1 MLAFLARHVLLN
13 AVYGLIILVALPWL
27 IVQSIRTGKY
37 RTGYGEKLL
46 GRVPLRLSNRECIW
60 LHAVSVGEVNL
71 LKTVVAELRQA
82 RSDVELVISTTTDT
96 GHALASKLF
105 PDLTVFYCPLDF
117 SWAVETALSRV
128 RPTLLIL
135 SELELWPNLVAG
147 AAARGIPV
155 AIINARLSER
165 SHRGYHRVRPVFRAV
180 LRGVQLIAA
189 QDEASADRFRDLG
202 ADPQTV
208 FVSGNIKFDGAE
220 TRRDNPR
227 TLALQKLAGFAPN
240 DIVFLAGSTQEPE
253 ERLAVETF
261 AQLSAEHPALRL
273 VVVPRHRERF
283 DVVAALLGASGLTWQ
298 RRSQIESRSP
308 DPSCRILLVDT
319 VGELA
324 AWWGTA
330 AVAFVGGSL
339 GTRGG
344 QNMLE
349 PAGYAAAVSF
359 GPKTRNFRDIVSLLL
374 ANDAATVVADG
385 EQLTAFVRQC
395 LTDPDWAREHGRRAQ
410 RLVLAGQGATQRTVA
425 RLLGLLTTESGE
437 PVRRAA

>member
-37 RTGYGEKLL
+37 RSGYGEKLL
-46 GRVPLRLSNRECIW
+46 GRVPRRHSQGECIW

-71 LKTVVAELRQA
+71 LKTVVAELRQSRGDA
-82 RSDVELVISTTTDT
+82 ELVISTTTDT
-96 GHALASKLF
+96 GHALARKLF
-105 PDLTVFYCPLDF
+105 PDLTVFFCPLDF
-117 SWAVETALSRV
+117 SWAVESALSRV

-135 SELELWPNLVAG
+135 SELELWPNLVACT
-147 AAARGIPV
+147 AASGIPV

-165 SHRGYHRVRPVFRAV
+165 SHRGYRRVRPVFRSV
-180 LRGVQLIAA
+180 LRGVRLIAA
-189 QDEASADRFRDLG
+189 QDEASAERFRDLG

-208 FVSGNIKFDGAE
+208 YVSGNIKFDGAE

-227 TLALQKLAGFAPN
+227 TVALQKLAGFASD

-261 AQLSAEHPALRL
+261 QKLSAEYPALRL

-283 DVVAALLGASGLTWQ
+283 DEVAALLAASGLAWQ
-298 RRSQIESRSP
+298 RRSQLENASP

-319 VGELA
+319 VGELG

-374 ANDAATVVADG
+374 AHDAATVVADG

-395 LTDPDWAREHGRRAQ
+395 LTDPDWAQKQGRRAQ
-410 RLVLAGQGATQRTVA
+410 RLVLAGQGATRRTVE
-425 RLLGLLTTESGE
+425 RLSSLLTLQISE
-437 PVRRAA
+437 PVQRAA